1 MLQIQGNPEQ
11 RHDLSLTHGE
21 ASSTVAVS
29 DDIADTDVDADNK
42 IAAEVNKVKLD
53 VKHSS
58 GFYHNV
64 GGVAGGQL

>member
-1 MLQIQGNPEQ
+1 M
-11 RHDLSLTHGE
+11 THGE

-29 DDIADTDVDADNK
+29 DDIADSDVDANTK

-58 GFYHNV
+58 GFFHNL
-64 GGVAGGQL
+64 GGVAGGQLA

>member
-1 MLQIQGNPEQ
+1 M
-11 RHDLSLTHGE
+11 THGE

-29 DDIADTDVDADNK
+29 DDIADTDVDANNK

-58 GFYHNV
+58 GFFHNL
-64 GGVAGGQL
+64 GGVAGGQ